1 MSFLS
6 KEVNKILCESMCVC
20 ERDRHRDRERLREKR
35 EERKGRRQK
44 ICTEMSKEV

>member
-20 ERDRHRDRERLREKR
+20 VRQTDTETERD
-35 EERKGRRQK
+35 
-44 ICTEMSKEV
+44 